1 MQARESTLYQSW
13 LPRDLSQPSNNSYFG
28 CIHGTRNIEKGAQG
42 SWEPYYS
49 FSEMAGIR
57 YLCPVT
63 SGDWLHIEMTLDVWD
78 LQKLDD
84 RFILRNPSLQTA
96 GVEVLYVQRRVFLS
110 ILETFGKIKGPI
122 TNVTDMHDFISGFRW
137 CKSTSHSTAVMA
149 ARMRTCGR
157 WSIKFCAMGF
167 FRQAMRLCSL
177 TSPHVLRLGK
187 MILMPWGDDGK
198 GQQCLPFGPGPFRI
212 RQGQHQQR
220 SFSRHSCANVL
231 VQFLRFIRI
240 YRIWST
246 QRWCVNLHKS
256 HRFSW
261 NEMKS
266 CHVVKGRRRDS
277 DAREAG
283 YLQMHCQRESSSLIG
298 TLEYI
303 ENMNMTSMTMTM
315 FWIIFG
321 KLVCASQF
329 EPNLNLHAS
338 SH

>member
-1 MQARESTLYQSW
+1 M
-13 LPRDLSQPSNNSYFG
+13 PR
-28 CIHGTRNIEKGAQG
+28 
-42 SWEPYYS
+42 
-49 FSEMAGIR
+49 
-57 YLCPVT
+57 
-63 SGDWLHIEMTLDVWD
+63 
-78 LQKLDD
+78 
-84 RFILRNPSLQTA
+84 
-96 GVEVLYVQRRVFLS
+96 
-110 ILETFGKIKGPI
+110 
-122 TNVTDMHDFISGFRW
+122 
-137 CKSTSHSTAVMA
+137 
-149 ARMRTCGR
+149 
-157 WSIKFCAMGF
+157 
-167 FRQAMRLCSL
+167 
-177 TSPHVLRLGK
+177 
-187 MILMPWGDDGK
+187 GDDGK

-315 FWIIFG
+315 FWIIFW
-321 KLVCASQF
+321 KVSLCFPVWAKSEFACIEPLKDHVCKHFRGMIQWYWY
-329 EPNLNLHAS
+329 NLRVWSTKSFFS
-338 SH
+338 SS